1 MQSFARTFVSGGAM
15 IQDNVLKDKF
25 GLNEQQLQMLNL
37 FKKPMS
43 EADYDEIRRAIVKVL
58 ARNIDAEME
67 RLEEENGWTAETY
80 AQWGEEHNRIPYKR

>member
-1 MQSFARTFVSGGAM
+1 M

-25 GLNEQQLQMLNL
+25 SLNEQQLQMLNL

-43 EADYDEIRRAIVKVL
+43 KADYEEIRRAIVKVL

-67 RLEEENGWTAETY
+67 QLEKEKGWTAETY
-80 AQWGEEHNRIPYKR
+80 SQWGKEHNRTPYKR